1 MGQVRSTCMLSV
13 FQKWPSKISW
23 AAAPRHWAAIMFVK
37 GGRANDENNHDQ
49 LCLFLAWLQL
59 TLGRQLNISTHII
72 QSSLRPD
79 LILISEATRQL
90 TLLELTVTW
99 EKRKD
104 EAQERKRAKYQELM
118 VDCSKN
124 GWRLRCM
131 PVEVVSRGFAGH
143 SLSKAYEALGIKGPS
158 MSRAM

>member
-1 MGQVRSTCMLSV
+1 
-13 FQKWPSKISW
+13 
-23 AAAPRHWAAIMFVK
+23 
-37 GGRANDENNHDQ
+37 
-49 LCLFLAWLQL
+49 L